1 MANAHSSPSTA
12 SERYERLSGL
22 AREYD
27 QYDGLGLAELI
38 AKKQI
43 TPMELLNVV
52 RGRVEVV
59 NPKLNPLCHIFFEKA
74 EAQIHENL
82 GTGPFRGVPF
92 VLKDLGIYMKGAI
105 TSAGGRVWKEAWPT
119 STARW

>member
-1 MANAHSSPSTA
+1 MANAHSSSSTA
-12 SERYERLSGL
+12 SEGYERLSGL

-59 NPKLNPLCHIFFEKA
+59 NPKLNPLCHIFSRKPK
-74 EAQIHENL
+74 L
-82 GTGPFRGVPF
+82 RS
-92 VLKDLGIYMKGAI
+92 MKTWEPGRFGARL
-105 TSAGGRVWKEAWPT
+105 SC
-119 STARW
+119 